1 MNQLS
6 HRQKIGLVLAGL
18 LNIASVPS
26 VLMPTPEGD
35 VGPPDAV
42 LLISSVVGLI
52 GVVAVVLAWRGSA
65 VALRVAA
72 GAVILPTLTA
82 LPAFFVDVPA
92 WVRLGVVVSVLL
104 AVAAVVLMFS
114 TARRPVP
121 VMD

>member
-18 LNIASVPS
+18 LNITSVPS

-35 VGPPDAV
+35 VGPPYAV

-114 TARRPVP
+114 IARRPVP